1 MKLLTAETLK
11 FHLLHLSSLTEFT
24 FEDCYYLVQLD
35 TYLGTQGNA
44 QFPETEMKLGGVRD
58 LGRLHLRSVCAH
70 VPPSSEGTG
79 TVTYVTNQPLPL
91 RGCK

>member
-58 LGRLHLRSVCAH
+58 LSVGCTSEVF
-70 VPPSSEGTG
+70 VPTCL
-79 TVTYVTNQPLPL
+79 LPVKAL
-91 RGCK
+91 GQ